1 MQRLKKTTTYD
12 LKLYLFHI
20 TCQMD
25 TGNYLLW
32 NYGRGAE
39 RAPVQVPPIDAP
51 GLAKINVTELIEDR
65 LMQSHKR
72 AIRYLSD
79 RFDRLDR
86 LRRLSSQCIIPQSA
100 NKVQQYLRLFR
111 ACSAMDSAV
120 SSLEDALVGTTHPED
135 VGEAV
140 NIPPQFAGA
149 PCPQEDPQEAPE
161 QEKEEEERVIAC
173 GL

>member
-1 MQRLKKTTTYD
+1 MQD
-12 LKLYLFHI
+12 LDLH
-20 TCQMD
+20 
-25 TGNYLLW
+25 
-32 NYGRGAE
+32 YGPGAE
-39 RAPVQVPPIDAP
+39 RVPVQAPPIDTAS
-51 GLAKINVTELIEDR
+51 LAEINVTELIEDR

-135 VGEAV
+135 VGDAV

-149 PCPQEDPQEAPE
+149 PCPEEPQETPE
-161 QEKEEEERVIAC
+161 PEKEEEERVIAC